1 MGNFQKLNVWQRAKE
16 LAVFLYKLTG
26 KGTFAKDWGLRDQI
40 RRAAVSIPSNVAE
53 GDELNTDRQSIK
65 FFYIAKGSSAELLTQ
80 IIIAHEI
87 DYLSKEDFDH
97 VKNECQTISR
107 MLAKLIQARSKK
119 TNKKKVQIVRFKAKI
134 VSSTLILK
142 PCALSL
148 TPIFQSIRSKN
159 AELE

>member
-80 IIIAHEI
+80 IIKIGRAH
-87 DYLSKEDFDH
+87 
-97 VKNECQTISR
+97 V
-107 MLAKLIQARSKK
+107 
-119 TNKKKVQIVRFKAKI
+119 
-134 VSSTLILK
+134 
-142 PCALSL
+142 
-148 TPIFQSIRSKN
+148 
-159 AELE
+159 